1 MYKSCLSLSGKYYI
15 ECQHT
20 SHKALTLLTWIPS
33 AALHLTLEVRHYKVK
48 ACNPKRNWKFCFDFI
63 LCWDK
68 EWKGGIDS
76 FNVNL
81 WASFVV
87 LSSWGGR
94 EEGWGGAGDR
104 YIRLVFPLTYTKL
117 KSGRKKV
124 IYSKLSQ
131 FISDET
137 SLRWINFFR

>member
-1 MYKSCLSLSGKYYI
+1 MSESQWQILHWMSAHKSQGWINSANSDPFGD
-15 ECQHT
+15 
-20 SHKALTLLTWIPS
+20 LTLDTGNK
-33 AALHLTLEVRHYKVK
+33 T
-48 ACNPKRNWKFCFDFI
+48 CFDFI

-68 EWKGGIDS
+68 AWKGGIES
-76 FNVNL
+76 FYVKL

-87 LSSWGGR
+87 LSSWGER
-94 EEGWGGAGDR
+94 EEDWGGAGDR

-131 FISDET
+131 LISDET